1 MADKHELENLMR
13 STMENLR
20 DMIDVNTVVG
30 DIVETSD
37 GTSIVPISKVTFG
50 FASGGSEFGEHVA
63 VRNGD
68 ENYPFGGGSG
78 AGVSVKPIAFLI
90 VKDSS
95 VRLQPIDYD
104 TTVDRIVDSVP
115 QFIDLIKGL
124 FNKKDSTEKNDDLDL
139 YGDEGVQS
147 SMDLLNKAI
156 EDIDLE
162 ENKILKQASKN
173 EEEAAIDEEK

>member
-1 MADKHELENLMR
+1 MSDKHELENLMR

-20 DMIDVNTVVG
+20 DMIDVNTVIG

-37 GTSIVPISKVTFG
+37 GTSIIPISKVSFV

-90 VKDSS
+90 VKDGM
-95 VRLQPIDYD
+95 VRLQPVDYD
-104 TTVDRIVDSVP
+104 TTVDRIVDSIP
-115 QFIDLIKGL
+115 QFVELIKNF
-124 FNKKDSTEKNDDLDL
+124 FNDKNDKTNDDLDL
-139 YGDEGVQS
+139 
-147 SMDLLNKAI
+147 
-156 EDIDLE
+156 
-162 ENKILKQASKN
+162 
-173 EEEAAIDEEK
+173 